1 MLKTLWEGIRAKSE
15 KILISSVFLS
25 SLVLAF
31 LGGSLYKQD
40 HGQAKHLVITVPDY
54 QKAAEELKKADSSTP
69 IGESQGEIPKV
80 EPVAATVVT
89 NQPDTAL
96 TSIDSKTCPYLGS
109 KNSDKYHLATCG
121 VVKRIKP
128 TNIRCFATPEIA
140 EAAGYKPGCLK

>member
-1 MLKTLWEGIRAKSE
+1 MLKVLWQGIRAKGE

-31 LGGSLYKQD
+31 LGGGLYKSES
-40 HGQAKHLVITVPDY
+40 GSSPSLVINVPDY
-54 QKAAEELKKADSSTP
+54 QKAALELKEASLEASTP
-69 IGESQGEIPKV
+69 PKEALSGM
-80 EPVAATVVT
+80 EPVVAAVPLEREIVPNTEA
-89 NQPDTAL
+89 Q
-96 TSIDSKTCPYLGS
+96 SCPYLGS

-121 VVKRIKP
+121 VAKRIKP